1 MCRSD
6 SALGFGTLAS
16 RCAPLVLLPWHPRAG
31 SRSSAQQPVSGS
43 RPLYAGR
50 RPPGHQAPGGLIPEM
65 WTASGFD
72 GAYGYRRVVEGLL
85 PLGFRTPTC
94 PRSIPGLLIRRSP
107 PRLLTAAARTG
118 LRPAPE
124 SRSRWAYH
132 HLLRSFTP
140 RFSVQ
145 FMLNSFPCLCGTRPH
160 FPRAPIRTA
169 ALRPHLI
176 FERREPQRVVA
187 LPASQRRASVL
198 PSVRPVKNPLEAR
211 QRMARVKR
219 ARMSGESAVRSRRA
233 YVLAFGAIFDKAKEP
248 QMAQRLGYS
257 ELTTGTQ

>member
-1 MCRSD
+1 MGRSD

-72 GAYGYRRVVEGLL
+72 GTYGYRRVFEGLL

-118 LRPAPE
+118 SRPAPE

-145 FMLNSFPCLCGTRPH
+145 FIAELLSVPLRHDTRQARQRPAHRMPSASDFAPGVPPAKPSPGPNSTSPRSREAGTTEESS
-160 FPRAPIRTA
+160 A
-169 ALRPHLI
+169 
-176 FERREPQRVVA
+176 
-187 LPASQRRASVL
+187 PASQ
-198 PSVRPVKNPLEAR
+198 
-211 QRMARVKR
+211 Q
-219 ARMSGESAVRSRRA
+219 GGVRSRSSRNPQRRA
-233 YVLAFGAIFDKAKEP
+233 PQEVRPAVGGGAI
-248 QMAQRLGYS
+248 
-257 ELTTGTQ
+257 

>member
-1 MCRSD
+1 MGRSD
-6 SALGFGTLAS
+6 SALGLGTLAS

-31 SRSSAQQPVSGS
+31 SRSSAQQPVSS
-43 RPLYAGR
+43 SCPLYAGR

-72 GAYGYRRVVEGLL
+72 GTYGYRRVVEGLL

-160 FPRAPIRTA
+160 T
-169 ALRPHLI
+169 H
-176 FERREPQRVVA
+176 
-187 LPASQRRASVL
+187 S
-198 PSVRPVKNPLEAR
+198 
-211 QRMARVKR
+211 
-219 ARMSGESAVRSRRA
+219 RSRSSKKR
-233 YVLAFGAIFDKAKEP
+233 LDSLKDKGRRDYTLNP
-248 QMAQRLGYS
+248 SPRGPTNGVQFS
-257 ELTTGTQ
+257 

>member
-1 MCRSD
+1 MRPQ
-6 SALGFGTLAS
+6 LLAS
-16 RCAPLVLLPWHPRAG
+16 VLSPRGCAPLVLLPWHPRAG

-72 GAYGYRRVVEGLL
+72 GTYGYQLVFEGLL

-132 HLLRSFTP
+132 HLLRSFAP

-145 FMLNSFPCLCGTRPH
+145 FIAELLSVPLRHTPTY
-160 FPRAPIRTA
+160 PQQKQKQQDA
-169 ALRPHLI
+169 A
-176 FERREPQRVVA
+176 
-187 LPASQRRASVL
+187 
-198 PSVRPVKNPLEAR
+198 
-211 QRMARVKR
+211 
-219 ARMSGESAVRSRRA
+219 
-233 YVLAFGAIFDKAKEP
+233 
-248 QMAQRLGYS
+248 
-257 ELTTGTQ
+257 